1 MAKAL
6 PGQLPLAPAP
16 FDINS
21 KTICVSESCNFYL
34 ADFRPLAEIQMG
46 GWTVIRVLT
55 PTCFCCLL
63 GLYSIHTCSSNMEA
77 FVCLLVC
84 LGRWKRFWLKSPMY
98 SQWTALLLYVVIF
111 MASFMTWWSFFRL
124 EVMFPVQTTFLW
136 LANTSIIP
144 AMVFMGLLYM
154 AEKARKS
161 AQLLTC
167 TCLRSMRN
175 LDWVW

>member
-1 MAKAL
+1 
-6 PGQLPLAPAP
+6 
-16 FDINS
+16 
-21 KTICVSESCNFYL
+21 
-34 ADFRPLAEIQMG
+34 
-46 GWTVIRVLT
+46 
-55 PTCFCCLL
+55 
-63 GLYSIHTCSSNMEA
+63 
-77 FVCLLVC
+77 
-84 LGRWKRFWLKSPMY
+84 
-98 SQWTALLLYVVIF
+98 
-111 MASFMTWWSFFRL
+111 
-124 EVMFPVQTTFLW
+124 MFPVQTTFLW